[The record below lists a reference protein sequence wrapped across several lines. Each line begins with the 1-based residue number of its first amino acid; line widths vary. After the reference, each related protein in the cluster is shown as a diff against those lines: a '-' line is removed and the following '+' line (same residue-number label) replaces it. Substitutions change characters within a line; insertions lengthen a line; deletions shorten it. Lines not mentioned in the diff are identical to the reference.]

1 MHSHQKPEGG
11 FFDHDPSLEYHQD
24 YRDGIQRPYARV
36 GFVLPF
42 LICLIPLI
50 YQILVILDYNVLSL
64 PELVWNILVY
74 ITPTRILDAI
84 DDYQNPLRISNPALK
99 HIPRTHAA
107 KSEVMRRILGLDTPG
122 GVIASVASASRRRL
136 SVLPGVKMLT
146 ASNDGGPAGLGNWD
160 NSCYQNSVLQGLASL
175 EPMTEYLTNPNVD
188 TEAEEGISVPET
200 KMAEALR
207 GLIST
212 LNDPNSNRKTFWTPA
227 TLKNMSSWQQQDA
240 QEYFSKILDEIDKE
254 MGSVAR
260 AVRRSK
266 GFQSDDA
273 SSSSGA
279 GPEESSANVYR
290 NPLEGLMAQRVGCMT
305 CGYSEGLQMV
315 PFNCLTVPLTKAWS
329 QSINDCLDEVT
340 KLEHIPGVEC
350 GKCTLLRSKNLLSIV
365 SERNKD
371 DEGAHARTL
380 ARLAVVEGALED
392 DDYEDK
398 TLVQKCKIPAK
409 SRVTST
415 KTRQAVIARPPRSL
429 VVHFNRSVFDEMT
442 GELRKNHAEV
452 RFPKSLDLGPWCLG
466 SGGTQVTSTLEEWQ
480 LDPEKPMIASSIRP
494 SRIKGP
500 IYELRA
506 VVTHYGRHENG
517 HYICYKKH
525 PVVMAESKS
534 DTAVLDNEK
543 KPEEQWWR
551 LSDDDVMKSSEQ
563 NVLAQGGVFMLF
575 YDCVEPSSIVDP
587 STASSRGPVAESQ
600 PGTVDHEF
608 KGAILEN
615 YASPLPPNPQSSV
628 ILDSNG
634 APAAAEI
641 ALPTLDDSDLSDYD
655 NTLNEGSIATAT
667 SISEYDDDDDPAPQH
682 AESDYKPTQP
692 IVVSPYVPQSGGKA
706 SKDGTSLEGSTS
718 NLLMV

>member
-1 MHSHQKPEGG
+1 MHSYQEPKDV
-11 FFDHDPSLEYHQD
+11 FFEHDPSLEYHQD
-24 YRDGIQRPYARV
+24 YRDGILKPYARV

-42 LICLIPLI
+42 LLCLIPFI
-50 YQILVILDYNVLSL
+50 YQILVLLDYNVLGL

-84 DDYQNPLRISNPALK
+84 DDYQTPLRISNPALK
-99 HIPRTHAA
+99 DIPRTHAA

-136 SVLPGVKMLT
+136 SVLPGIKMLT
-146 ASNDGGPAGLGNWD
+146 TVNDGGPAGLGNWD

-175 EPMTEYLTNPNVD
+175 ESMTEYLTDPNAN
-188 TEAEEGISVPET
+188 AESVEGVPVPET

-207 GLIST
+207 GLIAT

-254 MGSVAR
+254 MASVAK
-260 AVRRSK
+260 AVRKSR
-266 GFQSDDA
+266 GFESEEA
-273 SSSSGA
+273 SSGGSRLEA
-279 GPEESSANVYR
+279 TSANVYR
-290 NPLEGLMAQRVGCMT
+290 NPLEGLMAQKVGCVT

-329 QSINDCLDEVT
+329 QNINDCLDEVT

-371 DEGAHARTL
+371 DEAAHARTL
-380 ARLAVVEGALED
+380 ARLADVEEALED

-452 RFPKSLDLGPWCLG
+452 RFPKTLDLGPWCLG
-466 SGGTQVTSTLEEWQ
+466 SGGAPVTSALEEWQ

-494 SRIKGP
+494 SMIKGP

-525 PVVMAESKS
+525 PVANAESKS
-534 DTAVLDNEK
+534 ETAVVEEEK
-543 KPEEQWWR
+543 KQEEQWWR
-551 LSDDDVMKSSEQ
+551 LSDDDVIKSSEQ
-563 NVLAQGGVFMLF
+563 NVLGQGGVFMLF
-575 YDCVEPSSIVDP
+575 YDCVEPSSIVEP
-587 STASSRGPVAESQ
+587 TTASFREPVASSQ
-600 PGTVDHEF
+600 PRTVDHEF
-608 KGAILEN
+608 KGSILEN
-615 YASPLPPNPQSSV
+615 HASPLPPDPQSAT
-628 ILDSNG
+628 ILDSNE

-655 NTLNEGSIATAT
+655 ITYNEGSIATAT
-667 SISEYDDDDDPAPQH
+667 SISEYDDDEDPASQE
-682 AESDYKPTQP
+682 AVSDYKPTQP
-692 IVVSPYVPQSGGKA
+692 ILVSPYIPQSGGKS
-706 SKDGTSLEGSTS
+706 SKDSTSLEGSTS
-718 NLLMV
+718 SLLMV